1 MTEKF
6 YKALSISVVPIV
18 MGGADYAARAPPRSY
33 INVLDY
39 ESPQELAEYLLHL
52 ASHEEEYQQYFWW
65 KVSTNIILYF
75 LLHKIFPFQKHYT
88 VHKDERERAA
98 QAMCKLCEKLNEEKI
113 EVGLNVF
120 YS

>member
-65 KVSTNIILYF
+65 KVSTNIRF
-75 LLHKIFPFQKHYT
+75 LITQNVVFPFQKHYT

>member
-39 ESPQELAEYLLHL
+39 ESPQQLAEYLLHL
-52 ASHEEEYQQYFWW
+52 ASNEEEYQQYFWW
-65 KVSTNIILYF
+65 KVSSEYSRFIILLSAKQTY
-75 LLHKIFPFQKHYT
+75 I
-88 VHKDERERAA
+88 
-98 QAMCKLCEKLNEEKI
+98 
-113 EVGLNVF
+113 
-120 YS
+120 S

>member
-65 KVSTNIILYF
+65 KVSTLDSLLFTRGNAHDSILKKCF
-75 LLHKIFPFQKHYT
+75 HSRSTTPCT
-88 VHKDERERAA
+88 RMRERGRLRPCAS
-98 QAMCKLCEKLNEEKI
+98 C
-113 EVGLNVF
+113 VR
-120 YS
+120 S

>member
-65 KVSTNIILYF
+65 KVRTNIRFIITYQRKCPRLTKCF
-75 LLHKIFPFQKHYT
+75 HSRSTTPCT
-88 VHKDERERAA
+88 RMRERGRLRPCAS
-98 QAMCKLCEKLNEEKI
+98 CVK
-113 EVGLNVF
+113 
-120 YS
+120 S

>member
-1 MTEKF
+1 MLDIFRTGLYSFALYCRFYLSFENSFCSGYVTEKF

-65 KVSTNIILYF
+65 KVSTNIIQG
-75 LLHKIFPFQKHYT
+75 HSVRMIS
-88 VHKDERERAA
+88 VR
-98 QAMCKLCEKLNEEKI
+98 
-113 EVGLNVF
+113 GL
-120 YS
+120 